1 MRPTRRALTF
11 SLPQPTPSTSS
22 TRAPTHFYRNRQL
35 ELYASKK
42 SKPLS
47 LRQLIFFGR
56 SMNEERLIKS
66 ANYVRTELPVRLAH
80 RIRDLQTLPFVV
92 VRQEQVAKVYE
103 LYWSAF
109 ERTRSYPPI
118 HTRADNDR
126 FCGFLQ
132 TILDEHASVIPT
144 LSLGFSLSSQ
154 HLDPELLDTVLRR
167 MLVSRISR
175 RVLAQHHVALSASL
189 AGREPPGSEKADH
202 VGIISTNLDAGECIR
217 HCVELLRQRRGAD
230 GQGRVWPE
238 VHIDG
243 DRDTKFAY
251 IREHLEYPIFELL
264 KNSFRF
270 TRLAHPSPG
279 SSPPT
284 LPPVQVTLVNS
295 PTDVHIR
302 ISDQGGGLTSADINS
317 PSDLYS
323 FSHLRNKARLA
334 SDRLAALKQAA
345 SRRHGVM
352 ATVKEQLAPAADG
365 DGSGGETGVEEDAEL
380 ASRTHLG
387 IGLPMSK
394 IYAEYFRGGLH
405 LVSLDG
411 YGLDAYLRLPKLGTM
426 LEDIEV

>member
-1 MRPTRRALTF
+1 MRPSRRLH
-11 SLPQPTPSTSS
+11 LPLQPIPSTSS
-22 TRAPTHFYRNRQL
+22 TSAPTHFYRNRQL
-35 ELYASKK
+35 ELYASKR

-56 SMNEERLIKS
+56 SMNEERLIQS

-103 LYWSAF
+103 LYWTAF
-109 ERTRSYPPI
+109 ERVRSYPPI
-118 HTRADNDR
+118 HDLHDNER
-126 FCGFLQ
+126 FCEFLQ
-132 TILDEHASVIPT
+132 QILDEHAAVIPM

-154 HLDPELLDTVLRR
+154 HLAPELLDTVLRR

-175 RVLAQHHVALSASL
+175 RVVAQHHVALSRSL
-189 AGREPPGSEKADH
+189 AQPRPAGWRRDQQDH
-202 VGIISTNLDAGECIR
+202 VGIISTALDAGECIR
-217 HCVELLRQRRGAD
+217 HCVELLHQRRGPE
-230 GQGRVWPE
+230 GQERIGPE
-238 VHIDG
+238 VKIDG
-243 DRDTKFAY
+243 DTETKFAY

-270 TRLAHPSPG
+270 TRLAHPQQPSEP
-279 SSPPT
+279 SS
-284 LPPVQVTLVNS
+284 LPPIQVTLVNA

-302 ISDQGGGLTSADINS
+302 ISDQGGGLQSADVVT

-334 SDRLAALKQAA
+334 SDRLAALKKA
-345 SRRHGVM
+345 SMSSRGMM
-352 ATVKEQLAPAADG
+352 ATVQEQLR
-365 DGSGGETGVEEDAEL
+365 SEEGEEEAQAVEA

-411 YGLDAYLRLPKLGTM
+411 YGVDAYLRLPKLGTM

>member
-1 MRPTRRALTF
+1 MRPTRRALSF
-11 SLPQPTPSTSS
+11 SLQPTPSTSS
-22 TRAPTHFYRNRQL
+22 TSAPTHFYRNRQL

-92 VRQEQVAKVYE
+92 VRQEQVAEVYE
-103 LYWSAF
+103 LYWTAF
-109 ERTRSYPPI
+109 ERVRSYPPI
-118 HTRADNDR
+118 HNLADNER

-189 AGREPPGSEKADH
+189 AGREPPGSEKQDH

-217 HCVELLRQRRGAD
+217 HCVTLLHQRRG
-230 GQGRVWPE
+230 GTVSPE
-238 VHIDG
+238 VRIDG
-243 DRDTKFAY
+243 ERDTKFAY

-270 TRLAHPSPG
+270 TRLAHPQTAAE
-279 SSPPT
+279 PPE
-284 LPPVQVTLVNS
+284 LPPIQVTLVNS

-302 ISDQGGGLTSADINS
+302 ISDQGGGLTSPDIKS

-345 SRRHGVM
+345 SRRKGMM
-352 ATVKEQLAPAADG
+352 ATVKEQLSPSSGNGPAG
-365 DGSGGETGVEEDAEL
+365 DGEGEAAEEEV